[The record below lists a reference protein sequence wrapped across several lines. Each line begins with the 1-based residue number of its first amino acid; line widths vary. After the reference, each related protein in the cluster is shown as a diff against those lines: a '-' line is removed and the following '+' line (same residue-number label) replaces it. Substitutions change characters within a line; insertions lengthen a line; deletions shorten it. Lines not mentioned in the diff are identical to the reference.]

1 MAWIDLE
8 TNVNAEVMSIFA
20 ENIILHLFEG
30 DTATNGIYTE
40 AVTEDMGILRTDYYV
55 DLLPDDAALLK
66 KGDQLTIRSMLFEMV
81 KSTPNNGLEHLE
93 LRRL

>member
-8 TNVNAEVMSIFA
+8 TNANAEIMSTFA
-20 ENIILHLFEG
+20 ENITLHLFEG
-30 DTATNGIYTE
+30 NSTANGIYTE
-40 AVTEDMGILRTDYYV
+40 AVTEDMGILRTDYYI

-66 KGDQLTIRSMLFEMV
+66 KGDQLTIRSVLFEMV
-81 KSTPNNGLEHLE
+81 KATPNNGLEHLE